1 VDLINPADGSVIE
14 RVEEHTA
21 ASVADCYERARTAQP
36 AWDGTPLGERLE
48 IVHGFRDLVEA
59 RADDLAERLTT
70 ETGKPITQAGREV
83 AGVLD
88 RVDYFLDHTS
98 EVLHRQSIYRD
109 GDGGIEEALT
119 HDPLGVIANVSAWNY
134 PWFVGT
140 NVIVPALLTGNAVL
154 YKPSEHAVRT
164 GLAIADLL
172 HQAGVPPDVFVP
184 LVGGPGVG
192 RAVIDQPVDGV
203 FFTGSHRAGTRISE
217 ALAGR
222 FVRLQLELGGK
233 DPAYVTDG
241 SDPAE
246 VAPAVADGAFYNA
259 GQSCCAIERVYV
271 HGDLHDAFVEHF
283 VAAVEG
289 FAVGDPLDPET
300 YLGPLARAEQL
311 DVLDDQV
318 ADAVAKG
325 ARIVTGGGRRSGPG
339 SWFEPTVLVDV
350 DHDMAIMRDESFGP
364 VIGIQRVA
372 DDDEAV
378 AAMNDTAYGLTAAVY
393 GPDRSRAEAILQ
405 RLDVGSAYWN
415 CADRVSPRL
424 PWSGRRGS
432 GVGAT
437 LGLAGIEAF
446 VRPRAWHLRAQP

>member
-14 RVEEHTA
+14 RVAEHTPDDV
-21 ASVADCYERARTAQP
+21 ASAYERARAAQP
-36 AWDGTPLGERLE
+36 AWDATPLGERLE
-48 IVHGFRDLVEA
+48 IVHRFRDLVESHV
-59 RADDLAERLTT
+59 DDLAYRLTT

-98 EVLHRQSIYRD
+98 EVLHRQSVYRD
-109 GDGGIEEALT
+109 GDGGLEEALT

-164 GLAIADLL
+164 GLAITELL
-172 HQAGVPPDVFVP
+172 GEAGVPDDVFVP
-184 LVGGPGVG
+184 LVGGPAVG
-192 RAVIDQPVDGV
+192 LATVDQPVDGI
-203 FFTGSHRAGTRISE
+203 FFTGSHRVGVSISE

-222 FVRLQLELGGK
+222 FVRVQLELGGK

-241 SDPAE
+241 SDPVE

-271 HGDLHDAFVEHF
+271 HAGLHDEFVERF

-289 FAVGDPLDPET
+289 FVVGDPRHPDT

-311 DVLDDQV
+311 DVLEAQV

-325 ARIVTGGGRRSGPG
+325 ATVVTGGGRRAGAG
-339 SWFEPTVLVDV
+339 WWFEPTVLVDV
-350 DHDMAIMRDESFGP
+350 DHDMSIMRDESFGP

-393 GPDRSRAEAILQ
+393 GPDRARAEAILQ

-424 PWSGRRGS
+424 PWSGRRAS

-446 VRPRAWHLRAQP
+446 VRPRAWHLRAHP

>member
-21 ASVADCYERARTAQP
+21 ASVADCYERARAAQP

-59 RADDLAERLTT
+59 RVDALAERLTI

-98 EVLHRQSIYRD
+98 EVLHRQSVYRD

-203 FFTGSHRAGTRISE
+203 FFTGSHRAGTRIS
-217 ALAGR
+217 
-222 FVRLQLELGGK
+222 
-233 DPAYVTDG
+233 
-241 SDPAE
+241 
-246 VAPAVADGAFYNA
+246 
-259 GQSCCAIERVYV
+259 
-271 HGDLHDAFVEHF
+271 
-283 VAAVEG
+283 
-289 FAVGDPLDPET
+289 
-300 YLGPLARAEQL
+300 
-311 DVLDDQV
+311 
-318 ADAVAKG
+318 
-325 ARIVTGGGRRSGPG
+325 
-339 SWFEPTVLVDV
+339 
-350 DHDMAIMRDESFGP
+350 
-364 VIGIQRVA
+364 
-372 DDDEAV
+372 
-378 AAMNDTAYGLTAAVY
+378 
-393 GPDRSRAEAILQ
+393 
-405 RLDVGSAYWN
+405 
-415 CADRVSPRL
+415 
-424 PWSGRRGS
+424 
-432 GVGAT
+432 
-437 LGLAGIEAF
+437 
-446 VRPRAWHLRAQP
+446 